1 MMKNVF
7 YIKIRRLKNAIYSV
21 IKRNKHKPEKN
32 KIPMAELKKEFE
44 TLGFENVITYL
55 NSGNVIFTSNIQD
68 ENTITNTIHKKI
80 EEKFKLDIPVFI
92 IEASKLKELLEN
104 QPEWWGTANK
114 EIYDNII
121 FIIPPTTYEEVYK
134 ALGKP
139 KQELEKIKDYKNNIF
154 WSYSLK
160 DYRKTNW
167 WAKTANTSISQSI
180 TIRTANTMRKVLEIC
195 DKV

>member
-1 MMKNVF
+1 
-7 YIKIRRLKNAIYSV
+7 
-21 IKRNKHKPEKN
+21 
-32 KIPMAELKKEFE
+32 MAELKKEFE
-44 TLGFENVITYL
+44 TLGFKNVTTYL

-68 ENTITNTIHKKI
+68 ENTITNTIHKMI

-104 QPEWWGTANK
+104 QPEWWGTASK

-134 ALGKP
+134 ALGEP
-139 KQELEKIKDYKNNIF
+139 KQELEKIKEYKNNIF

-180 TIRTANTMRKVLEIC
+180 TIRTANTMRKVLELC
-195 DKV
+195 DK

>member
-1 MMKNVF
+1 
-7 YIKIRRLKNAIYSV
+7 
-21 IKRNKHKPEKN
+21 
-32 KIPMAELKKEFE
+32 MAELKKEFE

-55 NSGNVIFTSNIQD
+55 NSGNVIFTSDIQD

-134 ALGKP
+134 ALGEP
-139 KQELEKIKDYKNNIF
+139 KQELEKIKEYKNNIF

-180 TIRTANTMRKVLEIC
+180 TIRTANTMKKVLKLC
-195 DKV
+195 HKV

>member
-1 MMKNVF
+1 
-7 YIKIRRLKNAIYSV
+7 
-21 IKRNKHKPEKN
+21 
-32 KIPMAELKKEFE
+32 MAELKKEFE

-55 NSGNVIFTSNIQD
+55 NSGNVIFTSDIQD

-104 QPEWWGTANK
+104 QPEWWGTASK

-139 KQELEKIKDYKNNIF
+139 KQELEKIKEYKNNIF

>member
-1 MMKNVF
+1 
-7 YIKIRRLKNAIYSV
+7 
-21 IKRNKHKPEKN
+21 
-32 KIPMAELKKEFE
+32 MAELKKEFE

-55 NSGNVIFTSNIQD
+55 NSGNVIFTSDIQD
-68 ENTITNTIHKKI
+68 ENTITNTIHKMI

-92 IEASKLKELLEN
+92 IEASKLKELLGN

-134 ALGKP
+134 ALGEP
-139 KQELEKIKDYKNNIF
+139 KQELEKIKEYKNNIF

-160 DYRKTNW
+160 DYRKTNG
-167 WAKTANTSISQSI
+167 WAKTANTSIIQSI
-180 TIRTANTMRKVLEIC
+180 TIRTANTMRNVLEIC